1 MVSLIGAIAVGNSDG
16 DIQMLQ
22 YTDSNAKP
30 NLELL
35 LHHDDLEREYDYNTG
50 TEKALVLAKENDW
63 IIVSI
68 KEDFKRVFPFS
79 ISTTELSF

>member
-1 MVSLIGAIAVGNSDG
+1 LVNLISAIAVGNSDG

-50 TEKALVLAKENDW
+50 TEKVLILAKENDW

-68 KEDFKRVFPFS
+68 KEDFKRVFHFF
-79 ISTTELSF
+79 IATTELGF

>member
-1 MVSLIGAIAVGNSDG
+1 MVNLISAIAVGNSDG

-50 TEKALVLAKENDW
+50 TEKVLILAKENDW

-68 KEDFKRVFPFS
+68 KEDFKRVFHFF
-79 ISTTELSF
+79 IATTELGF

>member
-1 MVSLIGAIAVGNSDG
+1 MVNLISAIAVGNFDG

-22 YTDSNAKP
+22 YIDSNPKA

-50 TEKALVLAKENDW
+50 TEKALALAKENDW
-63 IIVSI
+63 TVISL
-68 KEDFKRVFPFS
+68 KKDFKRVFPFS
-79 ISTTELSF
+79 IL